1 MGRPHADQLCEPRL
15 VSPRLDL
22 SVGKV
27 SGNECSKH
35 LTLWI
40 HPSIKQ
46 LSCGIQCHLFSSSQS
61 FVLLKCFLVL
71 FRFSSLL
78 SLWNTHL
85 PVKNFVALTRHIEH
99 IDVCFPFSGCIRPST
114 VQHGSTNL
122 TDTNRSLF
130 PVGTVLQYSCDPGYL
145 PVGRS
150 VLTCTT
156 LGYWSSEPPRCIHSD
171 GKDTSQI
178 VDEWGQRSKKC
189 STPIPSLLIS
199 LFVVLFCLTLNVDES
214 TIFFPWKGA
223 SYTYRRIKPFSQKYL
238 TIINCVWLSSCFKV
252 A

>member
-1 MGRPHADQLCEPRL
+1 MNAQNIWLCGYIPTSNSSA
-15 VSPRLDL
+15 VGFSVIFSP
-22 SVGKV
+22 
-27 SGNECSKH
+27 C
-35 LTLWI
+35 
-40 HPSIKQ
+40 
-46 LSCGIQCHLFSSSQS
+46 QS
-61 FVLLKCFLVL
+61 FFLLKCFLVL
-71 FRFSSLL
+71 FRFNSLL

-85 PVKNFVALTRHIEH
+85 PVKNFVALTRH

-171 GKDTSQI
+171 GKDFSDCSWMRSTVQEMQYTHPFTSYFTFCCFVLFDSERWWI
-178 VDEWGQRSKKC
+178 PFFSMQRSFLHL
-189 STPIPSLLIS
+189 P
-199 LFVVLFCLTLNVDES
+199 
-214 TIFFPWKGA
+214 
-223 SYTYRRIKPFSQKYL
+223 
-238 TIINCVWLSSCFKV
+238 
-252 A
+252 

>member
-1 MGRPHADQLCEPRL
+1 MF
-15 VSPRLDL
+15 
-22 SVGKV
+22 
-27 SGNECSKH
+27 
-35 LTLWI
+35 
-40 HPSIKQ
+40 
-46 LSCGIQCHLFSSSQS
+46 SC
-61 FVLLKCFLVL
+61 
-71 FRFSSLL
+71 FSSLL

-150 VLTCTT
+150 VLTCTS

-171 GKDTSQI
+171 GKDTLL
-178 VDEWGQRSKKC
+178 R
-189 STPIPSLLIS
+189 LLIMS
-199 LFVVLFCLTLNVDES
+199 STVKEMLYTHLFTFYFAFCCFVFRLWTLMNLLLE
-214 TIFFPWKGA
+214 A
-223 SYTYRRIKPFSQKYL
+223 SYTGSAL
-238 TIINCVWLSSCFKV
+238 E
-252 A
+252 